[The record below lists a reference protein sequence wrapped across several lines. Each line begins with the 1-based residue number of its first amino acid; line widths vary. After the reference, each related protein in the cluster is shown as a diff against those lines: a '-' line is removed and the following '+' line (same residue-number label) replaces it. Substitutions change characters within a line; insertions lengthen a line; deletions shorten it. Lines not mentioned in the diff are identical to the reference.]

1 MYLIMGGLGLV
12 SCAVSAAAFRVAVE
26 DPSPMGET
34 TAVAWTLAVIGA
46 VCVGAASWHLYV
58 RTTRRKG

>member
-1 MYLIMGGLGLV
+1 
-12 SCAVSAAAFRVAVE
+12 
-26 DPSPMGET
+26 MGET